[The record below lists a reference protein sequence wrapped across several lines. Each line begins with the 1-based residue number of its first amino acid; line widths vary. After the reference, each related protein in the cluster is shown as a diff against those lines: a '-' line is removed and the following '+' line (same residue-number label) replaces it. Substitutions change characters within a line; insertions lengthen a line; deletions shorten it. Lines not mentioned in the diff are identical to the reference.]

1 MEKYGHN
8 HIDLLKIDIEGSE
21 FMALPEILESGG
33 ICIETHTR
41 IFPNSVEKM
50 RGVKE
55 LLNKNG
61 YLLVS
66 NGRQEQT
73 YISERVRGNINDKCQ

>member
-1 MEKYGHN
+1 
-8 HIDLLKIDIEGSE
+8 
-21 FMALPEILESGG
+21 
-33 ICIETHTR
+33 
-41 IFPNSVEKM
+41 M